1 MADFNKVILVGRLTR
16 DPEIKYTPSGLQ
28 VAKFGLAVGRR
39 PGKKDDTRKEETDFI
54 EVVAWQKLAEIIG
67 QYVKKGRLILI
78 EGRIQTR
85 RYETQ
90 DGQKRT
96 AFEVVAENMQMLESK
111 RMVAEGGGSGYSSAP
126 PARSGGSSYPPDL
139 EELTPDDLGVDEFDA
154 ADMPF

>member
-1 MADFNKVILVGRLTR
+1 MADFNKVILIGRLTR
-16 DPEIKYTPSGLQ
+16 DPELKYTPSGAQ

-39 PGKKDDTRKEETDFI
+39 SFKKDEGRKEETDFI
-54 EVVAWQKLAEIIG
+54 DIVAWQKLAEICG
-67 QYVKKGRLILI
+67 QYLKKGRLVLI

-90 DGQKRT
+90 DGQKRS

-111 RMVAEGGGSGYSSAP
+111 KAVAEGGGSYAA
-126 PARSGGSSYPPDL
+126 PARSNSSYPPDL